1 MDDTMMSDN
10 IFDALPTLSG
20 PSKVALA
27 DELTHYLAAP
37 VERTRD
43 PLQWWVEKQK
53 LYPCLSR
60 MARDYL
66 CIPGMF
72 VLLGT
77 RCVQSNPSPSATSID
92 VERLFSKG
100 RLVLSHVRNRLSAGT
115 TRELLCLNNWIGQGL
130 VQLEDVKEA
139 ASLPE
144 VLNDCPEEEQDEFGM
159 VL

>member
-1 MDDTMMSDN
+1 V
-10 IFDALPTLSG
+10 LSG
-20 PSKVALA
+20 PLKAALS
-27 DELTHYLAAP
+27 DELTRYLSAP

-43 PLQWWVEKQK
+43 PLLWWVEKQA

-66 CIPGMF
+66 CIPGGF
-72 VLLGT
+72 YFFKLNVF
-77 RCVQSNPSPSATSID
+77 SNPYISATSID

-100 RLVLSHVRNRLSAGT
+100 RLILSHVRNRLSAGT

-130 VQLEDVKEA
+130 VMPEDLKEA
-139 ASLPE
+139 AGLPE
-144 VLNDCPEEEQDEFGM
+144 VLDDCPEKEQDEFHL

>member
-1 MDDTMMSDN
+1 MSNN
-10 IFDALPTLSG
+10 IFDALPALSG
-20 PSKVALA
+20 PLKAALK
-27 DELTHYLAAP
+27 DELTRYLSVP
-37 VERTRD
+37 VELTRD
-43 PLQWWVEKQK
+43 PLLWWAEKQA

-66 CIPGMF
+66 CIPGEYLFLKMNVF
-72 VLLGT
+72 
-77 RCVQSNPSPSATSID
+77 SNPYLSATSID

-100 RLVLSHVRNRLSAGT
+100 RLILSHVRNRLSAGT

-130 VQLEDVKEA
+130 VMLDDLKEA

-144 VLNDCPEEEQDEFGM
+144 VLDDCQEKEPDEFDL